1 MVVAWMVEDVAVE
14 DPMAVECQEASR
26 VSARLRSS
34 GGTEYDCTKCSSVR
48 KDSPTKL
55 YSRGHGGLLFPSAF
69 HMLLDRLIVEDG
81 CMRPTSRAHP
91 RPQQLYRLPVKADGR
106 CLVRAV
112 LGGSNRHTDD
122 LSYLREMRVAA
133 VHTLAERMS
142 GSEELDNFV
151 RWSFPDEAYDSFEA
165 WCDAQVSDDT
175 EQANSDLWKG
185 GGTWIAYGLGLHLG
199 LRIIVHNV
207 DSNEVLDPSSDG
219 TVLLDARG
227 ADTIAEDDAT
237 VHLASVRADDGTAN
251 HFDILLLNGPQ
262 PGAGL
267 SVAVGEVC
275 CVRRVAPRSLF
286 SLWIPRVAKHERP
299 PPCYIPWRASPHVGM
314 ATGTYDLGSS
324 HQRVSCGGMAG

>member
-1 MVVAWMVEDVAVE
+1 
-14 DPMAVECQEASR
+14 
-26 VSARLRSS
+26 
-34 GGTEYDCTKCSSVR
+34 
-48 KDSPTKL
+48 
-55 YSRGHGGLLFPSAF
+55 
-69 HMLLDRLIVEDG
+69 MLLDRLIVEDG

-262 PGAGL
+262 PGAEPLGCRGRGL
-267 SVAVGEVC
+267 LRSTSRPSVTLQ
-275 CVRRVAPRSLF
+275 LF
-286 SLWIPRVAKHERP
+286 GFLGWLSMSVLLLATFLGGRL
-299 PPCYIPWRASPHVGM
+299 PHVARM
-314 ATGTYDLGSS
+314 ATGTPRFGQQSS
-324 HQRVSCGGMAG
+324 ARELWRHGRLMGMSGGTFSVGEQELMHEGTLRFGGVSRMAISGELPSIDRPGIVLPAGIHGVAA